1 MYIPFMANQEGPV
14 RLDDQVCFALYSTSL
29 AMNKLYRRLLRSL
42 GLTYPQ
48 YLVLLV
54 LWENDSLSVSQI
66 GERLFLD
73 SATLTP
79 LLKRLESQGLV
90 TRLRNDQDE
99 RQVDIRL
106 TSQGRDLQAA
116 AKGIPTEVFCAAGET
131 LDELVSTRNQLV
143 QLRDRLLGAV

>member
-106 TSQGRDLQAA
+106 TSQGRDLQAE